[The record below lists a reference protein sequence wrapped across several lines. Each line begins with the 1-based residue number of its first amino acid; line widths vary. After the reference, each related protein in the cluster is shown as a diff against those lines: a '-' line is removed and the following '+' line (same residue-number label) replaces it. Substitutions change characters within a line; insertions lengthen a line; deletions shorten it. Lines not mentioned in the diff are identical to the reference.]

1 MPAGCLPGQVAC
13 GAAYPVPGQ
22 EAIPS
27 GLARRSACLAH
38 LGGIKPGLD
47 PKDFE
52 VLASKEVS
60 DYEPPE
66 RTSRFEFEQH
76 ARTTGSNPPV
86 TYRKNVNANWRKE
99 KEHEQDI

>member
-1 MPAGCLPGQVAC
+1 MPVGCLPGQVAC

-27 GLARRSACLAH
+27 DLAMRSACLGRPGA
-38 LGGIKPGLD
+38 IKPGLD
-47 PKDFE
+47 PRGFE
-52 VLASKEVS
+52 VPASKEVS

-76 ARTTGSNPPV
+76 ARTTGSKSPV